1 MSLSVLF
8 RSIKTGKMSRII
20 DGLELIF
27 KHVYFL
33 NYHSCI
39 IKDYVYER

>member
-1 MSLSVLF
+1 MMLESLPVLF

-27 KHVYFL
+27 KHVNF
-33 NYHSCI
+33 
-39 IKDYVYER
+39 